1 MPRLRRLRRERTI
14 NLRELGILAP
24 YLRYKG
30 SQRLLTRMLG
40 AMTREIRL
48 FNKNLGECKAETL
61 SILAYFCPV
70 PVPETRVQSDEGLVN
85 GGPNSEALKVA

>member
-1 MPRLRRLRRERTI
+1 
-14 NLRELGILAP
+14 
-24 YLRYKG
+24 
-30 SQRLLTRMLG
+30 MLG

-70 PVPETRVQSDEGLVN
+70 PVPETRVQPDEGLVN
-85 GGPNSEALKVA
+85 GGPNLEALKVA

>member
-30 SQRLLTRMLG
+30 SQRLFTRMLG
-40 AMTREIRL
+40 AITRGTRL

-85 GGPNSEALKVA
+85 GGPNLEALKVA